1 MVLTGVFVLLCAC
14 SLGFG
19 MGRARLCAVDATQ
32 TLVVDADTG
41 GLRLQAL
48 TISLMTLLLGLQLV
62 LGWHNP
68 PLPSGGSR
76 PDLTLL
82 GAGILAI
89 GFIINDGCYL
99 GSVSFLGQG
108 RIQYAFTLIGIYLA
122 ERLSG
127 PRLLMIS
134 GNETLAAQMS
144 VPVLAGVA
152 GGLAFLVWLILG
164 RSAKGTLGP
173 RAKGV
178 VIACLSATLIY
189 LILPGWNYGAA
200 IAGLARLGP
209 VALGLKQLAGVALFL
224 GAIVASLAAGQWRFE
239 PPGLVSSIRCLSG
252 GFIMQTGGQMVPG
265 GTDTWLFWTIPGGGL
280 HGLMAYA
287 VVTPILLAWFWA
299 WRHLMRSRRKGA

>member
-89 GFIINDGCYL
+89 GFIIND
-99 GSVSFLGQG
+99 
-108 RIQYAFTLIGIYLA
+108 
-122 ERLSG
+122 
-127 PRLLMIS
+127 
-134 GNETLAAQMS
+134 
-144 VPVLAGVA
+144 
-152 GGLAFLVWLILG
+152 
-164 RSAKGTLGP
+164 
-173 RAKGV
+173 
-178 VIACLSATLIY
+178 
-189 LILPGWNYGAA
+189 
-200 IAGLARLGP
+200 
-209 VALGLKQLAGVALFL
+209 
-224 GAIVASLAAGQWRFE
+224 
-239 PPGLVSSIRCLSG
+239 
-252 GFIMQTGGQMVPG
+252 
-265 GTDTWLFWTIPGGGL
+265 
-280 HGLMAYA
+280 
-287 VVTPILLAWFWA
+287 
-299 WRHLMRSRRKGA
+299 